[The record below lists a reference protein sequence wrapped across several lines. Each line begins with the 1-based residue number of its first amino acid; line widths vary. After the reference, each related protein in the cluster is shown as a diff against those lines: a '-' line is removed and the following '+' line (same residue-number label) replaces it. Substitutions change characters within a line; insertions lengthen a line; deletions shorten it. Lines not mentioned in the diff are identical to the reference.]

1 MLSSKKKEL
10 KSSRERVVGKYTK
23 KESHEIPIINVWT
36 SSSKSERIKQAEA
49 VIQQISAEKWKKP
62 QQSSTVEAA
71 NHRSLVELNSQLM
84 GPASS
89 PLLYDYNRNIHGLSP
104 GKTLSEKCAITRES
118 SLGASLISSS
128 QQVSPLIPNFGLA
141 NQRHRIHQVQLS
153 TPSNSSS
160 ARDTDSCNIYSNLNE
175 SLSNTSLSSDS
186 NRVSMNYNNAT
197 VNSPKNHL
205 SNPQASAASSPCSSS
220 SSINAT
226 SREALINRCMD
237 NRPMPPSISLQQ
249 QHDKIWI
256 SQPVLPLSTNNSLAH
271 TQLRSMQN
279 LSISAGR
286 TQENTSLPT
295 KSPSRS
301 VTSFSPAGSTERLP
315 LPPGWS
321 VDFTL
326 NGRKYFIDHNTKT
339 THWCHPFEKEGLP
352 TGWERVESS
361 THGNYYVK

>member
-1 MLSSKKKEL
+1 MQGQILTPSL
-10 KSSRERVVGKYTK
+10 AV
-23 KESHEIPIINVWT
+23 INVWT
-36 SSSKSERIKQAEA
+36 SSSKSERLKQAEA
-49 VIQQISAEKWKKP
+49 VIQQISAQKWNKS
-62 QQSSTVEAA
+62 QQASAAEAT
-71 NHRSLVELNSQLM
+71 NHRSLVELNSPLI

-89 PLLYDYNRNIHGLSP
+89 PLLYDSNRNIHGLSP
-104 GKTLSEKCAITRES
+104 GKTLSEKCAITQES
-118 SLGASLISSS
+118 LLGPSLISSS
-128 QQVSPLIPNFGLA
+128 QQVSPLIPSFGLA

-153 TPSNSSS
+153 VPNNSSAS
-160 ARDTDSCNIYSNLNE
+160 RDNGSCNIYSNLNE

-186 NRVSMNYNNAT
+186 NRASINDNNPT
-197 VNSPKNHL
+197 VHSPKNHL
-205 SNPQASAASSPCSSS
+205 SNLQASAASSPCSSS

-237 NRPMPPSISLQQ
+237 NGPMPPSINLQQ

-256 SQPVLPLSTNNSLAH
+256 SQPVLPLSTNNPLAH

-286 TQENTSLPT
+286 IQENTSLPT

-301 VTSFSPAGSTERLP
+301 LASYSPAGSTEDLP